1 MKLKNIVPTVHKTTV
16 EARGMFFENISFP
29 VGTDPHGGW
38 SDAKGRDQQTTD
50 ADDPWSKG
58 LW

>member
-1 MKLKNIVPTVHKTTV
+1 MKPKYTVPTVHQTTV

-38 SDAKGRDQQTTD
+38 SDAKVRDQQMPDTE
-50 ADDPWSKG
+50 DPWQKG